1 MSKYFLTEDRLK
13 DLQWRIKRDIPSADD
28 RTKNDPCYLM
38 SSKKIFEMIAYGA
51 GYAIASAEKIDE
63 VNLIQPSEIFNN
75 SSLAEYI
82 LGIVRVESIKLGW
95 SEVKQYN
102 GQYVFISDLYKPE
115 PSSRTV
121 TKTVIVKP
129 ADLDN
134 NSSLNLLGPN
144 VIPLDV
150 NVFVKGCSIVEAK
163 TLDLEYDIQK
173 ADFNSRVQLFG
184 NGANVI
190 GTFNSETGNLSVG
203 SALAASLILTVEY
216 TLGSA
221 KDYPSYR

>member
-13 DLQWRIKRDIPSADD
+13 DLQWHVKQDIPSADD

-38 SSKKIFEMIAYGA
+38 SSKKIFEMISRGA
-51 GYAIASAEKIDE
+51 AYAIGRAENIDG
-63 VNLIQPSEIFNN
+63 VNLFQPSEIFNN
-75 SSLAEYI
+75 SPLAEYI
-82 LGIVRVESIKLGW
+82 LGIVRVEAIKLGW

-121 TKTVIVKP
+121 TKTVIVKL

-150 NVFVKGCSIVEAK
+150 NVFVKGCSIVEVK
-163 TLDLEYDIQK
+163 TLDLEYDVQK

-184 NGANVI
+184 NGANII
-190 GTFNSETGNLSVG
+190 GTFNSETGNLSIN
-203 SALAASLILTVEY
+203 SALAESLILTIDYV
-216 TLGSA
+216 LGSA